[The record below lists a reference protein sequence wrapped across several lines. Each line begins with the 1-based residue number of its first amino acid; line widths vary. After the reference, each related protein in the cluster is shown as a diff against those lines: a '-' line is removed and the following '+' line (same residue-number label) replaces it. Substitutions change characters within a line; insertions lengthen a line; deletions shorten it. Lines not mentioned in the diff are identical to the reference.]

1 MNGQIDISEMLCDV
15 CVMRTATIREAQHHF
30 SALLRLVQRG
40 EEIEVLSRKTPVAR
54 IVPSTPLAR
63 QNASIDWS
71 GHGERLKKLWK
82 GHKTGISSEKLLD
95 ELRGER

>member
-1 MNGQIDISEMLCDV
+1 
-15 CVMRTATIREAQHHF
+15 MRTATIREAQHHF

-54 IVPSTPLAR
+54 IIPSGLSGVKKVSA
-63 QNASIDWS
+63 DWS

-82 GHKTGISSEKLLD
+82 GRDAGISTSKLLD